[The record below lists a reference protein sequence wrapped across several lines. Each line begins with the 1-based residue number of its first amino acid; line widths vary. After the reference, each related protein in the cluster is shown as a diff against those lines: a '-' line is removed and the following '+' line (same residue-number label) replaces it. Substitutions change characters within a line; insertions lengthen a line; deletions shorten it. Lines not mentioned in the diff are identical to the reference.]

1 MMKQKGFAKVWTLVL
16 LSVMGAPPAHSGG
29 RGNPVEAP
37 DLLAKQIL
45 NKATAFLQTKQSADG
60 AWRSETYGL
69 LKSGQS
75 LTPFVLFALT
85 DSLTDNRQPSEEAIQ
100 KAIAFLR
107 TRSDPNGV
115 HGRADPDFLDYPN
128 YSTAYALRC
137 FLRFGNERDRTRIEK
152 MTSYLEAQQ
161 FSEKVGFEP
170 NSPAYGGWGFGIN
183 GRPTLSSFV
192 DLSHTRR
199 VLASLAQA
207 NPVNPK
213 VRIRAERF
221 LALLQKSPKEK
232 RSPLIPGFTN
242 EITGQPPHDGGFFS
256 SPNVA
261 YANKGRTEVD
271 PKTGH
276 TFYRSYAT
284 ATCDGILSLLALGV
298 DKSDPRIT
306 SAINW
311 LRANDDWNLPDGIP
325 LDDPAPWAESMRFY
339 HLMVRA
345 ETYSVLDLPGDWRKD
360 LLEALSGKQLPDGSF
375 LNSEGRLMKEDD
387 PLLCTAFAVIALRHA
402 FAATD
407 G

>member
-1 MMKQKGFAKVWTLVL
+1 MSIVWTLVTL
-16 LSVMGAPPAHSGG
+16 GVLGAPSAPSGG
-29 RGNPVEAP
+29 RSNPQETEN
-37 DLLAKQIL
+37 LLAKRVL
-45 NKATAFLQTKQSADG
+45 NKATAFLQAKQSADG

-85 DSLTDNRQPSEEAIQ
+85 DSPDGSQIPNEDSVRRAMR
-100 KAIAFLR
+100 FLR
-107 TRSDPNGV
+107 NQSDPNGV

-137 FLRFGNERDRTRIEK
+137 FLRFGNEDDRARIGK

-161 FSEKVGFEP
+161 FSEKAGFEP

-199 VLASLAQA
+199 ILASLAQA
-207 NPVNPK
+207 KPVSPK
-213 VRIRAERF
+213 IRIRAERF

-232 RSPLIPGFTN
+232 RSPLIPGSI
-242 EITGQPPHDGGFFS
+242 EEKTGQPPHDGGFFS

-261 YANKGRTEVD
+261 YANKGRTDLD
-271 PKTGH
+271 PKTGQ

-306 SAINW
+306 SAARW
-311 LRANDDWNLPDGIP
+311 LRANEDWNLPGGIP

-339 HLMVRA
+339 HLLVRA
-345 ETYSVLDLPGDWRKD
+345 ETYAALDMPGDWRKTLTRFLAD
-360 LLEALSGKQLPDGSF
+360 KQLPDGSF
-375 LNSEGRLMKEDD
+375 LNPEGRLMKEDD
-387 PLLCTAFAVIALRHA
+387 PMLCTAFAVIALNRA
-402 FAATD
+402 LLRTK